1 MRQSFWDPT
10 AADPHLHRNGSE
22 HVVDGRAASRS
33 TETTSN
39 GSEIRAFQSG
49 ALSAQAGDSSAPF
62 ESILFLNARTSVGTN
77 VREDAHVF
85 RDLNIDPIVDRVTLG
100 WKEYDL
106 ASYFFT
112 ALTDLDAIT
121 YRQEVMR
128 EMEAPAVAETM
139 ATFSKRM
146 GTTRAFLN
154 LAETLEYK
162 YEKERWFLAAASA
175 YCEGVRDVAA
185 QLEPLDPKSRG
196 LRGFRSYLLTYA
208 ASAPFNAL
216 STQCAQLAAD
226 LASVKYNL
234 LIKGNSITVLAFR
247 EEGDYASE
255 VEATFERFTRGA
267 VRDYRVKFQD
277 AGRLNHVEAQ
287 ILDRTA
293 RLYPAV
299 FAALDS
305 FWTAHAGF
313 LDEGV
318 MRFDREIQ
326 FYRSYLA
333 FVAQLRDAGLS
344 FCYPQLSRAKDEI
357 FCRGGFDL
365 ALAAQR
371 VAYHERA
378 PVVPNDFSLLGA
390 ERILV
395 VTGPNHGGK
404 TTFARMF
411 GQLHFFAALGCPVPG
426 TEAKLFL
433 CDRLFAH
440 VGRAEDVRDLRG
452 KLQDDLLRVREI
464 FDRATPE
471 SIIILNEIFASTTAS
486 DAAYLS
492 KEIMSRI
499 DRLDAFAAWVTFLD
513 ELSSAS
519 EKVVSLVGGVDTG
532 DPSIRTF
539 QFERRAPDGLAYAH
553 AIAEK
558 YRVTYEWLT
567 RRIAS

>member
-10 AADPHLHRNGSE
+10 AADPQLDRNDSE
-22 HVVDGRAASRS
+22 HVVDGTAASRS
-33 TETTSN
+33 TKTI
-39 GSEIRAFQSG
+39 SERSQIRAFPSG
-49 ALSAQAGDSSAPF
+49 ALSDQADDSSARF
-62 ESILFLNARTSVGTN
+62 ESILFLTARTSVGTN
-77 VREDAHVF
+77 LREDAPVF
-85 RDLNIDPIVDRVTLG
+85 HDLNIDQVVDRVTLG
-100 WKEYDL
+100 CKEHDL

-146 GTTRAFLN
+146 GTTRAFLK

-162 YEKERWFLAAASA
+162 YEKERWFLAAATA
-175 YCEGVRDVAA
+175 YCEGVRDLAA
-185 QLEPLDPKSRG
+185 QLEVLDPKSRG
-196 LRGFRSYLLTYA
+196 LHGFRSSLRTYA
-208 ASAPFNAL
+208 ASAPFKAL

-234 LIKGNSITVLAFR
+234 LIKGNSITVLRFS
-247 EEGDYASE
+247 EETDYATD
-255 VEATFERFTRGA
+255 VAATFERFTRGA
-267 VRDYRVKFQD
+267 GRDYRVKFQD
-277 AGRLNHVEAQ
+277 AGRLNHIEAQ
-287 ILDRTA
+287 ILDRVA
-293 RLYPAV
+293 RLYPEV

-305 FWTAHAGF
+305 FCTAHAAF
-313 LDEGV
+313 LDELV
-318 MRFDREIQ
+318 TRFDREIQ

-333 FVAQLRDAGLS
+333 FVAQLRAAGLS
-344 FCYPQLSRAKDEI
+344 FCYPQLSRARDEI

-365 ALAAQR
+365 ALATQR
-371 VAYHERA
+371 VAYHERV
-378 PVVPNDFSLLGA
+378 PVVPNDFSLHGI
-390 ERILV
+390 ERIVV

-404 TTFARMF
+404 TTLARVF

-433 CDRLFAH
+433 FDRLFAH
-440 VGRAEDVRDLRG
+440 FGRAEDVRDLRG
-452 KLQDDLLRVREI
+452 RLQDDLLRVREI

-471 SIIILNEIFASTTAS
+471 SIIILNEIFASTTAR

-499 DRLDAFAAWVTFLD
+499 DRLDAFAVWVTFLD
-513 ELSSAS
+513 ELASSS
-519 EKVVSLVGGVDTG
+519 EKAVSLVGGVDPR

-539 QFERRAPDGLAYAH
+539 KFERRAPDGLAYAH

-567 RRIAS
+567 RRIAP